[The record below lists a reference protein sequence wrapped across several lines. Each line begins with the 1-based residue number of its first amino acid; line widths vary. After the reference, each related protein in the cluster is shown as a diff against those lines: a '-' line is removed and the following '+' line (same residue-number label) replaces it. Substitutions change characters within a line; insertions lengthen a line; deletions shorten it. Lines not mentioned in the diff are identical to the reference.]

1 VKTKKAKLNAEPVP
15 LTALEERQATLAHM
29 VRMVARGMSNGL
41 FAVGPGGLGKSRIIG
56 QTLAEEGVSPVML
69 NSHCTPLGLYTA
81 MFNHRSDAV
90 LWLDDAD
97 AMYTS
102 LPVLGLLRS
111 ALWGTA
117 GDRVVTYTSSA
128 LTGLPSSFTFTS
140 RIIAT
145 ANVVPSRNEAF
156 KAVLSRVDTFTLS
169 ATSEEIIEL
178 LKTLARKGYDGLS
191 PEVCGE
197 VVDYIARVCGGRQLS
212 VRVYESALQK
222 VKYALQS
229 GGTADWRDLVRTQL
243 ESVGQPADAGLR
255 PLDSKGHDLRCMVV
269 AVEKHPTGA
278 NSSGPNSTNSVS
290 PNRPFGPSIPK
301 HTTCGAWRSPPKSTR
316 PP

>member
-1 VKTKKAKLNAEPVP
+1 MKAKKVIAEAEAEPVP

-41 FAVGPGGLGKSRIIG
+41 FAIGAGGLGKSRIIG
-56 QTLAEEGVSPVML
+56 QTLAEEAVSPVML

-81 MFNHRSDAV
+81 MYHHRSDAV

-117 GDRVVTYTSSA
+117 GDRTVTYTSSA
-128 LTGLPSSFTFTS
+128 LQGLPASFPFTS

-145 ANVVPSRNEAF
+145 ANVVPARNAAF
-156 KAVLSRVDTFTLS
+156 QAVLSRVDTYTLA
-169 ATSEEIIEL
+169 ATNEEIIDL
-178 LKTLARKGYDGLS
+178 LKTLARKGYDDLS
-191 PEVCGE
+191 PAVCTE
-197 VVDYIARVCGGRQLS
+197 VVDYIARVNGGRQLS

-222 VKYALQS
+222 VRYALQS
-229 GGTADWRDLVRTQL
+229 GGTADWRELVRTQL
-243 ESVGQPADAGLR
+243 EGVGQPADAGLR
-255 PLDSKGHDLRCMVV
+255 PLDGKAHDLRCMAV
-269 AVEKHPTGA
+269 AVERHPQNVKLQEEVWRATTAKSRASFFRTKKLFESQGDD
-278 NSSGPNSTNSVS
+278 TN
-290 PNRPFGPSIPK
+290 
-301 HTTCGAWRSPPKSTR
+301 
-316 PP
+316 